1 MLDARKKAIL
11 YVAVQEYIL
20 TAEPVS
26 SQKLVEKYQLGV
38 SSATV
43 RNELATLEALGY
55 LHQPHTSAG
64 RIPTDMG
71 YRYYVDGITDK
82 PGLTHQEENSIVKL
96 FSSINMEMEEL
107 MKETTHILSN
117 VTSYIAVTLAPSFK
131 KSTLKHIDLVSLSP
145 RHVLLVLITDKG
157 QVLKRTV
164 SMEPFAGE
172 MGEIERFLNE
182 KLQGLDSTGISA
194 LKDTLTLPD
203 RDAFRTASTVI
214 NAILDIIESD
224 ERERVFLSG
233 TAGIYGQPE
242 FEELSKVHSLLNAIE
257 QGYRLMQ
264 WLEDSVRTRKV
275 LVRIGSEN
283 TDDDMRGCSI
293 ITSGYQLDNETQG
306 TLGIIGPTRMNY
318 SRAISV
324 VELISDKLSKALVE
338 LRS

>member
-117 VTSYIAVTLAPSFK
+117 VTSYIAVALAPSFK
-131 KSTLKHIDLVSLSP
+131 KSMLKHIDLVSLSP
-145 RHVLLVLITDKG
+145 RHVLVVLITDKG

-164 SMEPFAGE
+164 SMEPYSGE
-172 MGEIERFLNE
+172 IGEIERFLNE
-182 KLQGLDSTGISA
+182 KLQGLDSIGISA
-194 LKDTLTLPD
+194 LRDTLILPD
-203 RDAFRTASTVI
+203 PDASRTASTLI

-264 WLEDSVRTRKV
+264 WLEDSVMTRKV

-293 ITSGYQLDNETQG
+293 ITSNYQLDSETRG